1 MLVLTFLHDR
11 WYVSWLVLTVSGGAC
26 NVSSIQYTARIP
38 VYPGGIQP
46 VPQYVECG
54 VSCLCP
60 APPPHPC
67 TTRQPLAG
75 RLAKMNSPGCRV
87 LCGWAAC
94 RAEAWY
100 LVLPLQWTQ
109 EPCGDMNYSIQ
120 TDSLSKPHQINQSF
134 SAVVSTALVLMLAGN
149 MTRSTGA
156 LLLLL
161 ITVTGAAQIILPPS
175 PPPPWRLSNGGAGE
189 ASTFYEIE
197 TIWRSAH
204 SQRLRLCGD
213 LKLFLSRVNFHY
225 LNLFICLLAGNI
237 G

>member
-1 MLVLTFLHDR
+1 MQGIQYPVYTIQHI
-11 WYVSWLVLTVSGGAC
+11 SPP
-26 NVSSIQYTARIP
+26 VSSQHTP
-38 VYPGGIQP
+38 VCR
-46 VPQYVECG
+46 VWSVL
-54 VSCLCP
+54 SLP

-87 LCGWAAC
+87 LGGWAAC

-109 EPCGDMNYSIQ
+109 EPCGDMNYSMQ
-120 TDSLSKPHQINQSF
+120 TDSLSKPHQINQSC

-175 PPPPWRLSNGGAGE
+175 PPPPWSLINGGAGE
-189 ASTFYEIE
+189 AFTFYEID
-197 TIWRSAH
+197 TIRRSAH
-204 SQRLRLCGD
+204 GQQLRLYGD

-225 LNLFICLLAGNI
+225 FNLFICLLAGNI
-237 G
+237 GYFIMSCQ